1 VQLIT
6 SKELT
11 MSRKRFAIGDTVTLK
26 ADLFRSADSERV
38 CRVVGVLPSDHG
50 EAQYRVRLGNETFE
64 RRIVASDIEAT
75 DTVEIRSG
83 GSVSVSSKGGEPWL
97 KPSSIRVN
105 K

>member
-1 VQLIT
+1 
-6 SKELT
+6 

-50 EAQYRVRLGNETFE
+50 EAQYRVRLGNETCE

-83 GSVSVSSKGGEPWL
+83 GSASASSKGSEPWF